1 MIFLSNFII
10 LNFWI
15 HLILIYNIVRSR
27 GDIRLLKEELARRVQ
42 ESDLQ
47 RQEMAVMAG
56 RWEQEVRSIQETHVK
71 EKMELD
77 EVGTW

>member
-1 MIFLSNFII
+1 M
-10 LNFWI
+10 
-15 HLILIYNIVRSR
+15 ILIYNIVRSR
-27 GDIRLLKEELARRVQ
+27 GDIILLKEELARRVQ